1 MLDSLIN
8 PVCDVFGCGSTSAPR
23 RKKKTRARRTYVTAS
38 RPRTRRAAAP
48 RSGRKKSSRPAAR
61 RY

>member
-23 RKKKTRARRTYVTAS
+23 RKKSSRARKTYVTAS

-48 RSGRKKSSRPAAR
+48 RGRKKSARPAAR